1 MEINPEIKE
10 RIQEVGI
17 PVKDG
22 VAYLL
27 GVYFDTVPSTTS
39 SVLVKQM
46 GVTKILGLDE
56 NKQLIWNIPLFSDT
70 SPDAKWLWV
79 INEYREM
86 FKRVNSQRSGPKK
99 SCIARMKKFFKENP
113 DVRKEEVL
121 MATKGYI
128 KSLTDSQYITSAHY
142 FIYKGTGANSVSG
155 LEDWIEKYRNHLS
168 TTGNSSTD
176 VTKKMQ

>member
-1 MEINPEIKE
+1 MKINPEIKE
-10 RIQEVGI
+10 RIEELGI

-46 GVTKILGLDE
+46 GLTKILGLDE
-56 NKQLIWNIPLFSDT
+56 NKQLCWNIPLFSDVT
-70 SPDAKWLWV
+70 QDDKWQWV
-79 INEYREM
+79 IDEYREM
-86 FKRVNSQRSGPKK
+86 FARVNPQRSGPKK
-99 SCIARMKKFFKENP
+99 SSVSRMKKFFKENP
-113 DVRKEEVL
+113 EVRKEDVI

-128 KSLTDSQYITSAHY
+128 KNIIDPQYITSAHY
-142 FIYKGTGANSVSG
+142 FIYKGVGVNAVSG
-155 LEDWIEKYRNHLS
+155 LEDWVDKYKAHLAK
-168 TTGNSSTD
+168 TGNSTTD